1 MPRSTGWP
9 TSEETSIAQEV
20 AKVAPASAS
29 VVKAFN
35 TIFRHVLEKGR
46 PDVFIAGDNAQ
57 AKAGVEAFI
66 ESLGLRPLDVGGLKM
81 AHWLEGV
88 GVVTMGLAGHGVG
101 HWDFA
106 LGVNEFHR
114 LSRTAPGP
122 SRRRTGAPC
131 ALTMADGSP
140 RGLANAR
147 YQCWRT
153 IVCPEKI
160 LAMKCATESCAVLRS
175 SGEEKKAMTAPT
187 PPTSTLVRPF
197 TVSISDSEIDDVKQR
212 LARTRWPDPETV
224 GDWSQGVRVENARSL
239 VDYWERGYD
248 WRRFESEL
256 NRFPQFLT
264 EIDGLDIHFI
274 HVRSKNP
281 NAMPLILT
289 HGWPGSIV
297 EFLKLIG
304 PLTDPVSFGGDAADS
319 FDVVVPSLPGFGFSQ
334 KPTETGWTVS
344 RIASAWVELMKR
356 LGYTRWAAQGG
367 DWGAVV
373 TTALGAMQPEGLL
386 GIHLNTQYAFPAQ
399 IPDTLSP
406 EQRYAVETLAL
417 YTGDLGGSN
426 HLQGTKPETVGFAL
440 ADSPAGQAAWIY
452 DKFQSKTDNHG
463 LAEDALSM
471 DDMLDAIS
479 LYWFTNSAA
488 SSGRIYWE
496 NKSGTFAGPKLT
508 LPVAVTVF
516 PRDIPRL
523 PRSWIEDTYSNLIHY
538 GEADKGGHFAAL
550 EQPEILVSEIRTG
563 LRTLRS

>member
-1 MPRSTGWP
+1 
-9 TSEETSIAQEV
+9 
-20 AKVAPASAS
+20 
-29 VVKAFN
+29 
-35 TIFRHVLEKGR
+35 
-46 PDVFIAGDNAQ
+46 
-57 AKAGVEAFI
+57 
-66 ESLGLRPLDVGGLKM
+66 
-81 AHWLEGV
+81 
-88 GVVTMGLAGHGVG
+88 
-101 HWDFA
+101 
-106 LGVNEFHR
+106 
-114 LSRTAPGP
+114 
-122 SRRRTGAPC
+122 
-131 ALTMADGSP
+131 
-140 RGLANAR
+140 
-147 YQCWRT
+147 
-153 IVCPEKI
+153 
-160 LAMKCATESCAVLRS
+160 
-175 SGEEKKAMTAPT
+175 MTAPM
-187 PPTSTLVRPF
+187 PPASPLIRPL
-197 TVSISDSEIDDVKQR
+197 TVSIPDSEINDVKQR

-224 GDWSQGVRVENARSL
+224 GDWSQGVRVQNASSL
-239 VDYWERGYD
+239 IDYWERDYD
-248 WRRFESEL
+248 FQRFEAEL

-281 NAMPLILT
+281 HAMPLVLT
-289 HGWPGSIV
+289 HGWPGSIL

-334 KPTETGWTVS
+334 KPTRTGWTVS

-373 TTALGAMQPEGLL
+373 TTALGVMQPDGLL
-386 GIHLNTQYAFPAQ
+386 GIHLNTQYAFPPRT
-399 IPDTLSP
+399 PDALSP
-406 EQRYAVETLAL
+406 EERHAVDTLAL
-417 YTGDLGGSN
+417 YAGDLGGSN
-426 HLQGTKPETVGFAL
+426 HLQGTKPETIGFAL

-452 DKFQSKTDNHG
+452 EKFQSKTDNHG

-488 SSGRIYWE
+488 SSARIYWE
-496 NKSGTFAGPKLT
+496 NKSLTFAGPKVT

-516 PRDIPRL
+516 PKDIPRL

-550 EQPEILVSEIRTG
+550 EQPELLVSEIRTG

>member
-1 MPRSTGWP
+1 
-9 TSEETSIAQEV
+9 
-20 AKVAPASAS
+20 
-29 VVKAFN
+29 
-35 TIFRHVLEKGR
+35 
-46 PDVFIAGDNAQ
+46 
-57 AKAGVEAFI
+57 
-66 ESLGLRPLDVGGLKM
+66 
-81 AHWLEGV
+81 
-88 GVVTMGLAGHGVG
+88 
-101 HWDFA
+101 
-106 LGVNEFHR
+106 
-114 LSRTAPGP
+114 
-122 SRRRTGAPC
+122 
-131 ALTMADGSP
+131 
-140 RGLANAR
+140 
-147 YQCWRT
+147 
-153 IVCPEKI
+153 
-160 LAMKCATESCAVLRS
+160 
-175 SGEEKKAMTAPT
+175 MTAPT

-334 KPTETGWTVS
+334 KPAETGWTVS

-463 LAEDALSM
+463 LAEDALSI
-471 DDMLDAIS
+471 DGMLDAIS

-496 NKSGTFAGPKLT
+496 NKSATFAG
-508 LPVAVTVF
+508 
-516 PRDIPRL
+516 
-523 PRSWIEDTYSNLIHY
+523 RS
-538 GEADKGGHFAAL
+538 
-550 EQPEILVSEIRTG
+550 
-563 LRTLRS
+563 